1 MEASTISNNGR
12 EVWKPFLLLFFIVA
26 MFILAR
32 VFNLGDQIGELRHWI
47 QSKGI
52 LGIIVFILLYTAGAV
67 AVFPGAALTLA
78 GGAIFGS
85 VQGVIVVSV
94 ASTLGAASAF
104 LVSRYFARE
113 TVVRWFSKN
122 EKFRRLD
129 LLIER
134 HGAIIVAMTRLVS
147 IVPYNL
153 LNYAFGITRVP
164 FGIYI
169 FWTWLCMLPVT
180 ILLVVGADAAIIGI
194 TGGSVPWVLIGVLTA
209 VFLTLIVLIHM
220 ARRKLKER
228 EEKV

>member
-1 MEASTISNNGR
+1 MAASPISNNGR
-12 EVWKPFLLLFFIVA
+12 EIWKPFLLLSFIVA
-26 MFILAR
+26 MFVLAR
-32 VFNLGDQIGELRHWI
+32 VFNLGDQLGELRHWI
-47 QSKGI
+47 QSKGV
-52 LGIIVFILLYTAGAV
+52 LGIIVFILLYTVGAV
-67 AVFPGAALTLA
+67 AVFPGAAFTLA

-85 VQGVIVVSV
+85 LQGIVFVSIG
-94 ASTLGAASAF
+94 STLGAASAF

-113 TVVRWFSKN
+113 TVVHWFSKN
-122 EKFRRLD
+122 EKFQRLD

-194 TGGSVPWVLIGVLTA
+194 TGGGVPWVLIGVLTA
-209 VFLTLIVLIHM
+209 VFLILIVLIHT

-228 EEKV
+228 EENV

>member
-12 EVWKPFLLLFFIVA
+12 EIWKPFLLLSFIVA

-32 VFNLGDQIGELRHWI
+32 VFDLGDQIGELRHWI

-85 VQGVIVVSV
+85 FQGVIVVSV
-94 ASTLGAASAF
+94 ASTLGAAVAF

-113 TVVRWFSKN
+113 TVVHWFSKN

-129 LLIER
+129 FLIER

-147 IVPYNL
+147 IVPYNV

-194 TGGSVPWVLIGVLTA
+194 TGGKTPWVLIGVLTV
-209 VFLTLIVLIHM
+209 VFLALIILIHM